1 MEGAVFTGL
10 STGATITIE
19 GGTFSASDNAV
30 IAGNGSN
37 RTGDPNVINIKGGT
51 FNGSIKT
58 AGYVACGI
66 YAPGRIR
73 SQFPVVP
80 LTLPAELALLPVEEL
95 SPSPAASL
103 RRPEMSPARSEIAE
117 L

>member
-51 FNGSIKT
+51 
-58 AGYVACGI
+58 C
-66 YAPGRIR
+66 
-73 SQFPVVP
+73 
-80 LTLPAELALLPVEEL
+80 LLYTSRCV
-95 SPSPAASL
+95 
-103 RRPEMSPARSEIAE
+103 
-117 L
+117 